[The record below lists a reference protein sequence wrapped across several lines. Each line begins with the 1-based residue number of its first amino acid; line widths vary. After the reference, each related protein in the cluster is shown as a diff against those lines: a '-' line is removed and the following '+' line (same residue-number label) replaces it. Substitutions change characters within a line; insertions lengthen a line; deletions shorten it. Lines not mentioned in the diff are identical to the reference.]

1 MLEKLPN
8 TEEDKL
14 INLSEKSNLNDNTS
28 NPLQSDNSSSLFN
41 FLNRNKSLLKKL
53 EITNNNI
60 STNSSFNK
68 SNSTLIN
75 SEKTDNNHLKIL
87 NKINTKV
94 TNKLSKVYSYNEYQ
108 PINYEILNRGL
119 FKKEKISETD
129 SEDDGSDNE
138 DLHGKYILKP
148 NNFFK
153 IIWDHTISL
162 IIFYFSLYTPYN
174 IAFQDY
180 TKINLLEIIADIFLI
195 IDIILN
201 FFTAYYNSLGILIM
215 KKRYI
220 TKHYLQGF
228 FLIDFISVLP
238 IINLFF
244 YNESFNNYIMIFK
257 IIRIIQMKK
266 KIINIHDLAYFIFHK
281 LSIDKKFV
289 HLILLITVF
298 IIFNHFFACLW
309 FFLSRIKKFSS
320 DTWLSN
326 LGYNDK
332 SNFEKY
338 VISFYWTL
346 TTLTTVGYGDIT
358 ALNTLEKIF
367 TLFIMGFGIIIYS
380 YGIGSLSSIL
390 YDYDLKSEEMNQK
403 LNILLKIKK
412 NYKINQSLYEK
423 IKKILK
429 LDSIRNNNE
438 KMNFIL
444 ELPRKIKIEL
454 LQIMQDTNIQQ
465 LNFFKNQSDEFF
477 AYVSPMLKPLKFYQ
491 YDYLYKLNDIIDE
504 IVFISKGTVTFYI
517 IFNDTEKEFKD
528 FKKKTNFGE
537 IEMCLNETLSY
548 SVKVKSRVCEIFI
561 LKKEDFLK
569 TSINFKDTIENFLQI
584 SLLKYLKLSN
594 EKIIKKKKYKKL
606 FNFIKKK
613 NKKLKKRE
621 REKKKKEKEKN
632 KSNKNIPNI
641 PNKSFKY
648 MKSKSIKSFGK
659 MNKLSLNKQNNEN
672 SSSNIK
678 RLKNIKK
685 SVSLNNSK
693 TKRINKIELLNE
705 LSSKKSLTNKSL
717 IKTSTNVNETNLEEI
732 KEKIFENEQ
741 IDKIIYYLNSN
752 NLNLEDNNDTIT
764 LLNKFKGENNITK
777 KNKLLDKIGKR
788 LKNILNKEE

>member
-14 INLSEKSNLNDNTS
+14 INLSEKSNINDNTS

-108 PINYEILNRGL
+108 PINYEIINRGL
-119 FKKEKISETD
+119 FKKEKIS
-129 SEDDGSDNE
+129 
-138 DLHGKYILKP
+138 
-148 NNFFK
+148 K
-153 IIWDHTISL
+153 IIWDHIISI

-238 IINLFF
+238 IFNLFF

-257 IIRIIQMKK
+257 TIRIIQMKK

-346 TTLTTVGYGDIT
+346 TT
-358 ALNTLEKIF
+358 
-367 TLFIMGFGIIIYS
+367 
-380 YGIGSLSSIL
+380 
-390 YDYDLKSEEMNQK
+390 
-403 LNILLKIKK
+403 
-412 NYKINQSLYEK
+412 
-423 IKKILK
+423 
-429 LDSIRNNNE
+429 
-438 KMNFIL
+438 
-444 ELPRKIKIEL
+444 
-454 LQIMQDTNIQQ
+454 
-465 LNFFKNQSDEFF
+465 
-477 AYVSPMLKPLKFYQ
+477 
-491 YDYLYKLNDIIDE
+491 
-504 IVFISKGTVTFYI
+504 
-517 IFNDTEKEFKD
+517 
-528 FKKKTNFGE
+528 
-537 IEMCLNETLSY
+537 
-548 SVKVKSRVCEIFI
+548 
-561 LKKEDFLK
+561 
-569 TSINFKDTIENFLQI
+569 
-584 SLLKYLKLSN
+584 
-594 EKIIKKKKYKKL
+594 
-606 FNFIKKK
+606 
-613 NKKLKKRE
+613 
-621 REKKKKEKEKN
+621 
-632 KSNKNIPNI
+632 
-641 PNKSFKY
+641 
-648 MKSKSIKSFGK
+648 
-659 MNKLSLNKQNNEN
+659 
-672 SSSNIK
+672 
-678 RLKNIKK
+678 
-685 SVSLNNSK
+685 
-693 TKRINKIELLNE
+693 
-705 LSSKKSLTNKSL
+705 
-717 IKTSTNVNETNLEEI
+717 
-732 KEKIFENEQ
+732 
-741 IDKIIYYLNSN
+741 
-752 NLNLEDNNDTIT
+752 
-764 LLNKFKGENNITK
+764 
-777 KNKLLDKIGKR
+777 
-788 LKNILNKEE
+788 

>member
-14 INLSEKSNLNDNTS
+14 INFSEKSNLNDNTS
-28 NPLQSDNSSSLFN
+28 NPLQSDNSSSIFN
-41 FLNRNKSLLKKL
+41 FLNKNKSLLKKL

-75 SEKTDNNHLKIL
+75 SENKDNNHLKII

-94 TNKLSKVYSYNEYQ
+94 TNKLTRIYSYSEYQ

-129 SEDDGSDNE
+129 SEDDGSDN
-138 DLHGKYILKP
+138 DDSFRKYVLKP

-153 IIWDHTISL
+153 IIWDHIISI

-180 TKINLLEIIADIFLI
+180 TKIDLIEIIADIFLI

-244 YNESFNNYIMIFK
+244 YNESFDNYIMIFK

-266 KIINIHDLAYFIFHK
+266 KMINIHDMAYFIFHK

-298 IIFNHFFACLW
+298 IICNHFCACLW
-309 FFLSRIKKFSS
+309 FFLSRIRKFSS
-320 DTWLSN
+320 DTWLTN

-332 SNFEKY
+332 TNFEKY

-423 IKKILK
+423 IKKVLK
-429 LDSIRNNNE
+429 LDISRNNNE

-454 LQIMQDTNIQQ
+454 LQLMQDTNIKQ
-465 LNFFKNQSDEFF
+465 LYFFKNQSDEFF
-477 AYVSPMLKPLKFYQ
+477 AYVSPMLKPLKFFQ

-517 IFNDTEKEFKD
+517 IFNGAEKEFKD
-528 FKKKTNFGE
+528 YKKKTNFGE

-561 LKKEDFLK
+561 LKKDDFLK
-569 TSINFKDTIENFLQI
+569 TSINFKDIIENFLQI

-594 EKIIKKKKYKKL
+594 EKIIKIKEYKKL
-606 FNFIKKK
+606 FNFIKNK
-613 NKKLKKRE
+613 NKQLKKKAK
-621 REKKKKEKEKN
+621 EKAKEKEKN
-632 KSNKNIPNI
+632 KSNKNVPNI

-648 MKSKSIKSFGK
+648 MKSKSIKTFGK
-659 MNKLSLNKQNNEN
+659 INNLSLSKQNNEN
-672 SSSNIK
+672 SSTNVKRIK
-678 RLKNIKK
+678 NFNK
-685 SVSLNNSK
+685 SISLNNSK
-693 TKRINKIELLNE
+693 MKRMSKIELLNE
-705 LSSKKSLTNKSL
+705 LSTNKSLNDKSL
-717 IKTSTNVNETNLEEI
+717 IKTTTKINETNLEEI
-732 KEKIFENEQ
+732 KEKILENEQ

-752 NLNLEDNNDTIT
+752 NSDLKENNDDTII

-788 LKNILNKEE
+788 LKNMLNK

>member
-266 KIINIHDLAYFIFHK
+266 KIINIHDLAYLIFHK

-594 EKIIKKKKYKKL
+594 EKIIKIKEYKKL
-606 FNFIKKK
+606 FNFIKNK
-613 NKKLKKRE
+613 NKQLKKRE

-659 MNKLSLNKQNNEN
+659 MNKLSLNKQNNDN

>member
-1 MLEKLPN
+1 
-8 TEEDKL
+8 
-14 INLSEKSNLNDNTS
+14 
-28 NPLQSDNSSSLFN
+28 
-41 FLNRNKSLLKKL
+41 
-53 EITNNNI
+53 
-60 STNSSFNK
+60 
-68 SNSTLIN
+68 
-75 SEKTDNNHLKIL
+75 
-87 NKINTKV
+87 
-94 TNKLSKVYSYNEYQ
+94 
-108 PINYEILNRGL
+108 
-119 FKKEKISETD
+119 
-129 SEDDGSDNE
+129 
-138 DLHGKYILKP
+138 
-148 NNFFK
+148 
-153 IIWDHTISL
+153 
-162 IIFYFSLYTPYN
+162 
-174 IAFQDY
+174 
-180 TKINLLEIIADIFLI
+180 
-195 IDIILN
+195 
-201 FFTAYYNSLGILIM
+201 
-215 KKRYI
+215 
-220 TKHYLQGF
+220 
-228 FLIDFISVLP
+228 
-238 IINLFF
+238 
-244 YNESFNNYIMIFK
+244 
-257 IIRIIQMKK
+257 
-266 KIINIHDLAYFIFHK
+266 
-281 LSIDKKFV
+281 
-289 HLILLITVF
+289 
-298 IIFNHFFACLW
+298 
-309 FFLSRIKKFSS
+309 
-320 DTWLSN
+320 
-326 LGYNDK
+326 
-332 SNFEKY
+332 
-338 VISFYWTL
+338 
-346 TTLTTVGYGDIT
+346 
-358 ALNTLEKIF
+358 
-367 TLFIMGFGIIIYS
+367 
-380 YGIGSLSSIL
+380 
-390 YDYDLKSEEMNQK
+390 
-403 LNILLKIKK
+403 
-412 NYKINQSLYEK
+412 
-423 IKKILK
+423 
-429 LDSIRNNNE
+429 
-438 KMNFIL
+438 
-444 ELPRKIKIEL
+444 
-454 LQIMQDTNIQQ
+454 
-465 LNFFKNQSDEFF
+465 
-477 AYVSPMLKPLKFYQ
+477 MLKPLKFYQ

-517 IFNDTEKEFKD
+517 IFNDSEKEFKD

-594 EKIIKKKKYKKL
+594 EKIIKIKEYKKL
-606 FNFIKKK
+606 FNFIKNK
-613 NKKLKKRE
+613 NKQLKKRE

-659 MNKLSLNKQNNEN
+659 MNKLSLNKQNNDN

>member
-14 INLSEKSNLNDNTS
+14 INFSEKSNLNDNTS

-41 FLNRNKSLLKKL
+41 FLNKNKSLLKKL

-108 PINYEILNRGL
+108 PINYEIINRGL

-138 DLHGKYILKP
+138 DLHGKYVIKP

-220 TKHYLQGF
+220 TKHNLQGF

-257 IIRIIQMKK
+257 TIRIIQMKK

-320 DTWLSN
+320 DTWLS
-326 LGYNDK
+326 
-332 SNFEKY
+332 Y

-477 AYVSPMLKPLKFYQ
+477 AYVSPMLKPLKFFQ

-517 IFNDTEKEFKD
+517 IFNGAEKEFKD
-528 FKKKTNFGE
+528 YKKKTNFGE
-537 IEMCLNETLSY
+537 IEMCLNETISY

-561 LKKEDFLK
+561 LKKDDFLK
-569 TSINFKDTIENFLQI
+569 TSINFKDIIENFLQV

-594 EKIIKKKKYKKL
+594 EKIIKIKEYKKL
-606 FNFIKKK
+606 FNFIKNK
-613 NKKLKKRE
+613 NKQLKKKAK
-621 REKKKKEKEKN
+621 EKAKEKEKN
-632 KSNKNIPNI
+632 KSNKNVSNI

-648 MKSKSIKSFGK
+648 MKSKSIKTFGK
-659 MNKLSLNKQNNEN
+659 VNKLSLNKQNNDN
-672 SSSNIK
+672 SSTNIK
-678 RLKNIKK
+678 RIKK
-685 SVSLNNSK
+685 FNKSISLNNSK
-693 TKRINKIELLNE
+693 MKRMSKIELLNE
-705 LSSKKSLTNKSL
+705 LSTNKSLNDKSL
-717 IKTSTNVNETNLEEI
+717 IKTTTKINETNLEEI
-732 KEKIFENEQ
+732 KEKILENEQ

-752 NLNLEDNNDTIT
+752 NSDLKENNNDTIT

-777 KNKLLDKIGKR
+777 KINY
-788 LKNILNKEE
+788 